1 MELIKRYIDGG
12 GSVLVFFGEGGEI
25 RFEININFLLEEY
38 GIMINNGKCLEFFI
52 FKMLF
57 FGFIYCVINLFVFV
71 YMIRFY
77 KINLCL

>member
-52 FKMLF
+52 FLRCYF
-57 FGFIYCVINLFVFV
+57 LGLYIV
-71 YMIRFY
+71 
-77 KINLCL
+77 